1 MSDDMTESLKRISR
15 EDGVVLELRDWINS
29 ELEVTMTFD
38 EVKELVKRINEGEFL
53 SQRKT
58 TRL

>member
-1 MSDDMTESLKRISR
+1 MTESLKRISR